1 MGFINHCNAALGKT
15 VLSAGRNTSP
25 LTAPAGRDAPGSRRG
40 SGGRLLMIF
49 AFYVCASATGLGP
62 QGAVRTPPLSYFKP
76 PPPGGNTRLPPA
88 ARAAERG
95 RERGKAPR
103 AGAGQGE
110 ASPWVRGFRPPRT
123 EPAPETP
130 LSSFSLNRR
139 LRVGPTRRIS
149 HSAFRVSATIRSVT
163 AGRTG
168 GPLLSEGLGL
178 PHPFNGPV
186 FSVAQS
192 SGEAFGLGGGGRV
205 GEPLP
210 SGSEQPRPA
219 LPGRCRGS
227 SENSARS

>member
-1 MGFINHCNAALGKT
+1 MRVFVSCLEIFLRLLRLLFLLLTLIYAFSPEMGFINHCNAALGKT

-103 AGAGQGE
+103 AGARQGE

-163 AGRTG
+163 AGRADPCFPKAWASLT
-168 GPLLSEGLGL
+168 
-178 PHPFNGPV
+178 PFMV
-186 FSVAQS
+186 LFS
-192 SGEAFGLGGGGRV
+192 
-205 GEPLP
+205 P
-210 SGSEQPRPA
+210 
-219 LPGRCRGS
+219 
-227 SENSARS
+227 